1 MAIKED
7 EDSEQS
13 GDEEEQQYI
22 EVDEL
27 QNHGIGVAD
36 IQKLKTAGYC
46 TVMSIQMA
54 TRRNLS
60 KIKGFSDAKVDKL
73 KEIIQKLCPPPFQT
87 AMEVSSFRRRVNYI
101 STGSKQF
108 DAMLGGGIQSM
119 SITEVFGEFRCGKT
133 QISHTMCVTC
143 QLPRE
148 MGGAEGKAAYLD
160 TEGTFR
166 PDRIKSIAA
175 RFGVDAEQAMNNI
188 LVGRAFNSEHQMDL
202 INKMC
207 TIFSEDGRY
216 RLLIVDSIMAL
227 FRVDYS
233 GRGELSERQQKL
245 NVMLSRLNRIAEEYN
260 IAVFLTNQVQA
271 DPGATL
277 MFASND
283 RKPVGGH
290 VLAHASATRI
300 LLRKGRGE
308 ERVAKIQDSPDMPEA
323 ECTYTI
329 KAGGIDDSS

>member
-1 MAIKED
+1 
-7 EDSEQS
+7 
-13 GDEEEQQYI
+13 
-22 EVDEL
+22 
-27 QNHGIGVAD
+27 
-36 IQKLKTAGYC
+36 
-46 TVMSIQMA
+46 
-54 TRRNLS
+54 
-60 KIKGFSDAKVDKL
+60 
-73 KEIIQKLCPPPFQT
+73 
-87 AMEVSSFRRRVNYI
+87 
-101 STGSKQF
+101 
-108 DAMLGGGIQSM
+108 MLGGGIQSM
-119 SITEVFGEFRCGKT
+119 SITEFRCGKT

-245 NVMLSRLNRIAEEYN
+245 NVMLSRLNRISEEYN
-260 IAVFLTNQVQA
+260 IAVQA

-290 VLAHASATRI
+290 VLAHAYLTHRLSVLMHLPIRRSATRI

-308 ERVAKIQDSPDMPEA
+308 ERVAKIQDSPDMRRSCIIAEA
-323 ECTYTI
+323 ECVYTI
-329 KAGGIDDSS
+329 KAGGIDDS

>member
-1 MAIKED
+1 MTIKED
-7 EDSEQS
+7 DSDLS
-13 GDEEEQQYI
+13 VDEEEQQYI
-22 EVDEL
+22 DSDEL
-27 QNHGIGVAD
+27 QSHGIGVAD
-36 IQKLKTAGYC
+36 IQKLKSSGYC

-60 KIKGFSDAKVDKL
+60 KIKGFSEAKVEKL
-73 KEIIQKLCPPPFQT
+73 KEIAQKLCPPPFQT

-143 QLPRE
+143 QLPKE

-245 NVMLSRLNRIAEEYN
+245 NIMLSRLTRIAEEYN

-308 ERVAKIQDSPDMPEA
+308 ERVAKIQDSPDMPEG
-323 ECTYTI
+323 ECVYTI